1 MVAVITGAS
10 GGLGRELAGQLA
22 AKGWDLLL
30 TARRAGQLEA
40 LAAAQRAAHGVA
52 VQVGPADLSRPEEVG
67 ALLRA
72 GADLP
77 VGLVINNAGAGQI
90 GASSDIPWEAEEALL
105 TANMLAPCRLTKAFA
120 ASMERGCILN
130 VASLA
135 GFQPEPGMASYAA
148 SKAFLLQW
156 SRAVGYELKR
166 EGRPVRLAV
175 LCPGPLATGFDRA
188 AGATAVRRG
197 MSPTRCARIAL
208 RGLARGKTVILPGA
222 GAKLLHLLGK
232 LLPTR
237 LMLPAQYRI
246 QGRKIQR

>member
-1 MVAVITGAS
+1 
-10 GGLGRELAGQLA
+10 
-22 AKGWDLLL
+22 
-30 TARRAGQLEA
+30 
-40 LAAAQRAAHGVA
+40 
-52 VQVGPADLSRPEEVG
+52 
-67 ALLRA
+67 
-72 GADLP
+72 
-77 VGLVINNAGAGQI
+77 
-90 GASSDIPWEAEEALL
+90 
-105 TANMLAPCRLTKAFA
+105 
-120 ASMERGCILN
+120 MERGCILN

>member
-40 LAAAQRAAHGVA
+40 LAAALRAAHGVA
-52 VQVGPADLSRPEEVG
+52 VQVCPADLSRPEEVG

-72 GADLP
+72 CADLP

-135 GFQPEPGMASYAA
+135 GFQPEPGMPPTRRLRRSFSNGAGRWAMSSSGKAARCVWPCSARDRWPPAS
-148 SKAFLLQW
+148 
-156 SRAVGYELKR
+156 
-166 EGRPVRLAV
+166 
-175 LCPGPLATGFDRA
+175 TG
-188 AGATAVRRG
+188 RRG
-197 MSPTRCARIAL
+197 QQPSGVACPRPAAPASLCGAWRGGKPSSSP
-208 RGLARGKTVILPGA
+208 ARGPSCSTC
-222 GAKLLHLLGK
+222 
-232 LLPTR
+232 
-237 LMLPAQYRI
+237 
-246 QGRKIQR
+246 

>member
-30 TARRAGQLEA
+30 TARRPGSWKPWPPPCGRPTEWQSRCVPPIYPGRRRSAPCY
-40 LAAAQRAAHGVA
+40 
-52 VQVGPADLSRPEEVG
+52 GP
-67 ALLRA
+67 

-166 EGRPVRLAV
+166 EGRPVRLGRALPGTAGHRLRPGGRGQQPSGV
-175 LCPGPLATGFDRA
+175 ACPRPAAPASLC
-188 AGATAVRRG
+188 GAWRG
-197 MSPTRCARIAL
+197 GKPSSSP
-208 RGLARGKTVILPGA
+208 ARGPSCSTC
-222 GAKLLHLLGK
+222 
-232 LLPTR
+232 
-237 LMLPAQYRI
+237 
-246 QGRKIQR
+246 

>member
-30 TARRAGQLEA
+30 TARRAGHLEA
-40 LAAAQRAAHGVA
+40 LAAALRAAHGVA
-52 VQVGPADLSRPEEVG
+52 VQVCPADLSRPEEVG

-72 GADLP
+72 CADLP

-90 GASSDIPWEAEEALL
+90 GPSSDIPWEVEEALL

-208 RGLARGKTVILPGA
+208 RGLAQGKTVILPGA